1 MDARSPLEIVD
12 AYIDSI
18 AQHDNAR
25 ARRYLSDSDFEYI
38 SPLNTFSSADKL
50 MDYMEL
56 ATPILQRVERRKV
69 FIDGD
74 ELCHILLVT
83 SQISEKRA
91 ATVVQWSKVT
101 ADKIARIELVFD
113 AHEYKMLLV

>member
-1 MDARSPLEIVD
+1 MEARTSLEIVD
-12 AYIDSI
+12 AYLNAI
-18 AQHDNAR
+18 AKHDLDRAR
-25 ARRYLSDSDFEYI
+25 ACLSNGDFEYV
-38 SPLNTFSSADKL
+38 SPINGFNSADKL
-50 MDYMEL
+50 MAYMEL
-56 ATPILQRVERRKV
+56 ASPIVQRVETRKV

-91 ATVVQWSKVT
+91 ATVVQWSKVE
-101 ADKIARIELVFD
+101 AGKITRIELVFD